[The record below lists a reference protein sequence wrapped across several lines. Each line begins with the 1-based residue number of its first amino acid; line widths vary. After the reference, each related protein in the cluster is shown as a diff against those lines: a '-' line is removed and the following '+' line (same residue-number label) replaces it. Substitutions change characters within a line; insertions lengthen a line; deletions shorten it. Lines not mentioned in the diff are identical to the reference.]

1 MSVTPV
7 ASAIMERAIETP
19 APASPRPVPPQAPEP
34 ASPADPA
41 PRRSSR
47 ASWVGAAVSVLALA
61 GVVYWA
67 VRQPAPRLPQDAG
80 EWLAVAG
87 AVMLYALATF
97 VRGERWQR
105 LLVDEGGTPPRRV
118 THELNVIGYM
128 GNNLLPARA
137 GDAIRVVLMT
147 PRSGLLMRSVVGT
160 LLAERLLDV
169 GLLLVIFVIVGYGL
183 LGEVGA
189 GSVEYVLLA
198 AATVAAAAGVAYL
211 LVRRNEK
218 IMGFL
223 APIAS
228 ATLGLRRAH
237 HGLRLLGL
245 TMVVWAIE
253 AGVWMAS
260 AAAVGFGMT
269 PIEGLYIVAL
279 ASIFAMIPSG
289 PAYAGTQ
296 DAAAIIG
303 IKALG
308 ATSAQAVAYVV
319 MLRFVIV
326 VPITLAGLALLVTR
340 YGGLGRLRTARA

>member
-1 MSVTPV
+1 MF
-7 ASAIMERAIETP
+7 
-19 APASPRPVPPQAPEP
+19 
-34 ASPADPA
+34 
-41 PRRSSR
+41 
-47 ASWVGAAVSVLALA
+47 
-61 GVVYWA
+61 
-67 VRQPAPRLPQDAG
+67 
-80 EWLAVAG
+80 G
-87 AVMLYALATF
+87 AVLLYGLATV

-105 LLVDEGGTPPRRV
+105 LLVDEGGHPSRRD
-118 THELNVIGYM
+118 TQGLNVVGYM

-137 GDAIRVVLMT
+137 GDAIRVVLMA
-147 PRSGLLMRSVVGT
+147 PRAALGMRTVVGT

-169 GLLLVIFVIVGYGL
+169 GLLVVIFVIVGYGL
-183 LGEVGA
+183 LGQVGA
-189 GSVEYVLLA
+189 DKVEIVGM
-198 AATVAAAAGVAYL
+198 AAAAVAIGAAVAYRV
-211 LVRRNEK
+211 VRRNAR
-218 IMGFL
+218 IIGFI

-237 HGLRLLGL
+237 HGLRLLGI
-245 TMVVWAIE
+245 TMIIWSVE
-253 AGVWMAS
+253 AAVWMTTG
-260 AAAVGFGMT
+260 AAVGFGMT

-308 ATSAQAVAYVV
+308 GTSAQALAYVV

-340 YGGLGRLRTARA
+340 YGGLGKLRTARA

>member
-1 MSVTPV
+1 
-7 ASAIMERAIETP
+7 
-19 APASPRPVPPQAPEP
+19 
-34 ASPADPA
+34 
-41 PRRSSR
+41 
-47 ASWVGAAVSVLALA
+47 
-61 GVVYWA
+61 
-67 VRQPAPRLPQDAG
+67 
-80 EWLAVAG
+80 VAG
-87 AVMLYALATF
+87 AVMLYGLATF

-118 THELNVIGYM
+118 TQELNVIGYM

-137 GDAIRVVLMT
+137 GDAIRVVLMA
-147 PRSGLLMRSVVGT
+147 PRAGMLMRSVVGT
-160 LLAERLLDV
+160 LFAERLLDV
-169 GLLLVIFVIVGYGL
+169 GLLVVVFVIVGYGL

-189 GSVEYVLLA
+189 DKVEYVLLA
-198 AATVAAAAGVAYL
+198 AAAVAAVGALAYL

-218 IMGFL
+218 VMGFL

-245 TMVVWAIE
+245 TMIIWAIE

-260 AAAVGFGMT
+260 AAGVGFGMT

-308 ATSAQAVAYVV
+308 ATSAQAVAYIV

-326 VPITLAGLALLVTR
+326 VPITLAGLVLLVTR
-340 YGGLGRLRTARA
+340 YGGLGKLRTARA